1 MSDVAG
7 EGPRATPS
15 LLRCLRRA
23 FDLAAA
29 EKHAAVTEA
38 HVVAALLEDADV
50 EAAVRTCG
58 ADPVELR
65 DVALGSVGD
74 VRRRPWY
81 RRHPKVHG
89 HVTDALRAAATH
101 AMAAGLVDLGPRFLM
116 VQILSPK
123 TPSLLVER
131 LEAMGLELL
140 ALKHVVSHGSPPP
153 ARIDRPAARRC
164 DVVVHN
170 DPFTTMEFV
179 VEVLRSH
186 FEMSEETASRLMRE
200 IHERGTS
207 TVSTLEPS
215 AAAEKAEA
223 VVKEARCLGFP
234 LLLTLEPTRSRDV

>member
-1 MSDVAG
+1 VS
-7 EGPRATPS
+7 
-15 LLRCLRRA
+15 
-23 FDLAAA
+23 
-29 EKHAAVTEA
+29 EA
-38 HVVAALLEDADV
+38 HVVAALLEDPEV

-89 HVTDALRAAATH
+89 HVTVALQAAAIH
-101 AMAAGLVDLGPRFLM
+101 VMAAGLVDLSPRFLL

-123 TPSLLVER
+123 TPTLLVER
-131 LEAMGLELL
+131 LEVMGLEVL
-140 ALKHVVSHGSPPP
+140 ALKHVVSHGNTPP
-153 ARIDRPAARRC
+153 ASIDRPVARRC

-179 VEVLRSH
+179 VEVLRTH
-186 FEMSEETASRLMRE
+186 FEMPEEAAAKLMRE
-200 IHERGTS
+200 IHERGRS

-215 AAAEKAEA
+215 AAAAKAEA
-223 VVKEARCLGFP
+223 VVTEARNRGFP
-234 LLLTLEPTRSRDV
+234 LLLTLEPSRSRDL